1 MAKVSF
7 KPVWT
12 DKPNSADCVTR
23 YGRETAHQK
32 VSIVVPVRN
41 EEKSLVRLVES
52 LLAQSH
58 KPDEIVV
65 VDGGS
70 VDNTVGIAKNYVDRG
85 VRVLEIGP
93 AYPGRGRNE
102 GIKAARNDW
111 IALIDAGCVA
121 DQRWLENLVR
131 SILDKDV
138 GVVFGLFTPRIEN
151 EWDVAQAL
159 AFVGPF
165 SGDGCRPWFTAS
177 CLLHKS
183 VWEEVG
189 GFPEHLRA
197 AEDLV
202 FFERIR
208 SAGVMVARCAKADVH
223 WNLAR
228 NVGGVFRRLRLY
240 SAHHL
245 AAGMWRT
252 WHLRVFAMDLL
263 ALFMAIGAILWPPAA
278 ALLMIAVTARV
289 LRSAYDRRLNI
300 TDGQTFRPDRL
311 LRVAVLLFVS
321 DLAAWVGAGDLVLG
335 REASR

>member
-1 MAKVSF
+1 MANLSF
-7 KPVWT
+7 KMST
-12 DKPNSADCVTR
+12 DKSNSV
-23 YGRETAHQK
+23 GRVMLSERGSAHQR
-32 VSIVVPVRN
+32 VSVVVPVRN
-41 EEKSLVRLVES
+41 EEKSLARLVES
-52 LLAQSH
+52 LLGQSH
-58 KPDEIVV
+58 KPDEIVL

-70 VDNTVGIAKNYVDRG
+70 VDNTVRIAKNYVQRG

-121 DQRWLENLVR
+121 NKEWLENLVLAM
-131 SILDKDV
+131 SDKDAEI
-138 GVVFGLFTPRIEN
+138 VFGLFTPRIEN

-177 CLLHKS
+177 CLLHRS

-208 SAGVMVARCAKADVH
+208 SAGVMVARCAKADVR
-223 WNLAR
+223 WSLAR
-228 NVGGVFRRLRLY
+228 NIGGVFRRLRLY

-252 WHLRVFAMDLL
+252 WHLRVFAMDLV

-289 LRSAYDRRLNI
+289 LRSAYERRLNI